1 VTVSQIFFILFASAT
16 LVAAYLVVTVRN
28 LIHAALWL
36 VASLLGIAAIF
47 VMLDASFMA
56 TVEVV
61 LYIGAIAILIVFA
74 VMLTRRVMEDVGP
87 QRTNT
92 WWFGAILSVLFFAS
106 TSVLIWITEWPTLPE
121 GDVGDTVLILG
132 KSLVDPSKYVV
143 PFEIASVLLIV
154 ALIGSIAVALPSKES
169 E

>member
-1 VTVSQIFFILFASAT
+1 
-16 LVAAYLVVTVRN
+16 
-28 LIHAALWL
+28 
-36 VASLLGIAAIF
+36 
-47 VMLDASFMA
+47 MA
-56 TVEVV
+56 TVEIV

-92 WWFGAILSVLFFAS
+92 WWFGAILAILFFAS
-106 TSVLIWITEWPTLPE
+106 ASTLIWLTQWPTLPE
-121 GDVGDTVLILG
+121 GDVGNTVLILG

-154 ALIGSIAVALPSKES
+154 ALIGSIAVALPSKQS

>member
-1 VTVSQIFFILFASAT
+1 
-16 LVAAYLVVTVRN
+16 
-28 LIHAALWL
+28 

-61 LYIGAIAILIVFA
+61 LYVGAIAILIVFA

-87 QRTNT
+87 QRTNN
-92 WWFGAILSVLFFAS
+92 WWFAAILSVLFFAS
-106 TSVLIWITEWPTLPE
+106 TSILIWFTKWPNLPE

-132 KSLVDPSKYVV
+132 KSLVDPNKYVI
-143 PFEIASVLLIV
+143 PFEVASVLLMV
-154 ALIGSIAVALPSKES
+154 ALIGSIAVALPSKQS

>member
-1 VTVSQIFFILFASAT
+1 MASGFTIGYSGNICNARRQFYGHSRGCT
-16 LVAAYLVVTVRN
+16 LHWCDRYIDCICSDVDEKSYGGCWSSEDQHLVV
-28 LIHAALWL
+28 WCD
-36 VASLLGIAAIF
+36 F
-47 VMLDASFMA
+47 
-56 TVEVV
+56 
-61 LYIGAIAILIVFA
+61 IGIVFCIYI
-74 VMLTRRVMEDVGP
+74 RVD
-87 QRTNT
+87 
-92 WWFGAILSVLFFAS
+92 
-106 TSVLIWITEWPTLPE
+106 WITEWPTLPE